1 MPAALPSDK
10 SVLSSEE
17 GSPGLQVTGCLGNA
31 AADPDC
37 PMATC
42 LHSTQFQLA
51 TGHPGQ
57 VSRELTLS
65 ALGWQ
70 IDEDALQGSIWEGW
84 AHRAPSAVLSCFCLP
99 SCVGLLAWWLEFPLA
114 AVGSQTVGRL
124 LGFWQP
130 ARERAAGNPAPVALP
145 RRKPPPTKVVTRDR
159 MGKWWPAGSDFCI
172 PSDTA
177 VRF

>member
-114 AVGSQTVGRL
+114 AVGSQTGETVRVLAACQGESCRKSCSCC
-124 LGFWQP
+124 P
-130 ARERAAGNPAPVALP
+130 AQTEA
-145 RRKPPPTKVVTRDR
+145 T
-159 MGKWWPAGSDFCI
+159 SH
-172 PSDTA
+172 
-177 VRF
+177 